1 MGYNRNTIITI
12 LYDISKDTQFSNIQI
27 GLFGSYARDEQT
39 EHSDIDIV
47 LKGNKPLMLV
57 YDGIENK
64 IQTYIKENLG
74 IDCDV
79 VDYFDLEADYEEAK
93 ELGIEEYTLKSTIDR
108 EAIWIG
114 RENIKN

>member
-1 MGYNRNTIITI
+1 MGYNRDTIITV
-12 LYDISKDTQFSNIQI
+12 LHDISKDTQFSNIQI

-39 EHSDIDIV
+39 EHQDID
-47 LKGNKPLMLV
+47 MLV
-57 YDGIENK
+57 YDGIEDK
-64 IQTYIKENLG
+64 IQTYMKESLG

-79 VDYFDLEADYEEAK
+79 VDYSDLEADCEEAK
-93 ELGIEEYTLKSTIDR
+93 ELGIEEYTLKPTIDR

>member
-1 MGYNRNTIITI
+1 MGYNKNTIITI
-12 LYDISKDTQFSNIQI
+12 LYDISKDTQFNNIQI
-27 GLFGSYARDEQT
+27 GFFGSYARDEQT

-93 ELGIEEYTLKSTIDR
+93 ELGLEEYTLKPTIDR